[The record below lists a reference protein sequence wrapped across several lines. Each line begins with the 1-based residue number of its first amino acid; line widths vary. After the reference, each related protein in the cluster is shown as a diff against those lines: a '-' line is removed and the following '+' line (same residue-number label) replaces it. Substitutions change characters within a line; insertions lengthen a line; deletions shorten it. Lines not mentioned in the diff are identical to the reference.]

1 MTETL
6 TSGSYT
12 GPTRSGPVIL
22 RLAQG
27 PATLKLLGAPGPVGP
42 RGPKGDKGDTGIDG
56 ADGAPGVTLL
66 PTDTPINGGFF

>member
-27 PATLKLLGAPGPVGP
+27 PATLKLLGAPG
-42 RGPKGDKGDTGIDG
+42 
-56 ADGAPGVTLL
+56 VTLL